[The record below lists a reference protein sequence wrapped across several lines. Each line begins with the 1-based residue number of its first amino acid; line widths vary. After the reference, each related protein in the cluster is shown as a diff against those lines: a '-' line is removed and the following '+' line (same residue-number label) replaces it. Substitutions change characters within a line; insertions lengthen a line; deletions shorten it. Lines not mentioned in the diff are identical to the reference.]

1 MKALIIEDES
11 LAATRLKKMLHNLD
25 SEMEVVA
32 MLDTVENSVAW
43 LKAND
48 HPDLILLDIHLGDGK
63 SFEIFQQVEVSSYII
78 FITAYDEYAIKAFK
92 FNSIDYLL
100 KPLKI
105 KDFEFAYTKFKNQ
118 IFPREQRPS
127 ISTVISEMNR
137 KTFKTRFLVRQAT
150 MLISVKTEE
159 VAYAYTK
166 ERSHFIKTLSGLDYI
181 IDNNLDELEEQLDP
195 EEYFRVNRQ
204 FIVRYSAIDK
214 VYAWFDNK
222 IKLLVKPVSYEDI
235 VISRLRAP
243 EFKRW
248 LDK

>member
-1 MKALIIEDES
+1 MKALIIEDEN
-11 LAATRLKKMLHNLD
+11 LAAARLKKMLHNID
-25 SEMEVVA
+25 KDMEIVA
-32 MLDTVENSVAW
+32 ILDTVENSVAW
-43 LKAND
+43 LKANEQ
-48 HPDLILLDIHLGDGK
+48 PDLILLDIHLGDGK
-63 SFEIFQQVEVSSYII
+63 SFEIFQQVAVNSYII

-92 FNSIDYLL
+92 YNSIDYLL

-105 KDFEFAYTKFKNQ
+105 KDFEFAYAKFRNQ
-118 IFPREQRPS
+118 VSTQAQRPN
-127 ISTVISEMNR
+127 ISTIITEMNR
-137 KTFKTRFLVRQAT
+137 KTFKSRFLVRQAT
-150 MLISVKTEE
+150 MLISVKTDE

-166 ERSHFIKTLSGLDYI
+166 ERLHFIKTISGLDYA

-204 FIVRYSAIDK
+204 FIVRYSSIDK

-222 IKLLVKPVSYEDI
+222 IKLLVKPAAYEDI

-243 EFKRW
+243 EFKKW

>member
-1 MKALIIEDES
+1 MKALIIEDEI
-11 LAATRLKKMLHNLD
+11 LAATRLKRTLQNVD
-25 SEMEVVA
+25 SEMEVA
-32 MLDTVENSVAW
+32 AILDTVENSVAW
-43 LKAND
+43 LKANE
-48 HPDLILLDIHLGDGK
+48 HPELILLDIHLGDGK
-63 SFEIFQQVEVSSYII
+63 SFEIFEQVEVSSYII

-105 KDFEFAYTKFKNQ
+105 KDFEFAYAKFKNQ
-118 IFPREQRPS
+118 VFSREQRPS

-137 KTFKTRFLVRQAT
+137 KPFKTRFLVRQAT
-150 MLISVKTEE
+150 MLISIKTEE

-166 ERSHFIKTLSGLDYI
+166 ERCHFIKTHSGLDYP
-181 IDNNLDELEEQLDP
+181 IDNNLDELEEQLDA

-222 IKLLVKPVSYEDI
+222 IKLLVKPVAYEDI

-248 LDK
+248 LNK